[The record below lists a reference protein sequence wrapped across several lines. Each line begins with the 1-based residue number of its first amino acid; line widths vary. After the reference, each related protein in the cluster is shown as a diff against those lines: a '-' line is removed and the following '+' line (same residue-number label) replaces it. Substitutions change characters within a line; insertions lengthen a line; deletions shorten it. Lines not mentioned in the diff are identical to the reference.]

1 MIRER
6 KFRQGNKVKLSKMAV
21 SQSQFEPNHQLYK
34 TIFEEKR
41 IGEIIR
47 IEEMLPGN
55 SNFRYSVK
63 FGNDVLTI
71 NEVLLEIA

>member
-21 SQSQFEPNHQLYK
+21 SQSQFESNHKLYK
-34 TIFEEKR
+34 AIFEEKR

-55 SNFRYSVK
+55 SNFRYSVR

-71 NEVLLEIA
+71 NEVLLENA